1 MNFTAGDLTFL
12 NPSVCD
18 PAPTRLGDDGEPGSE
33 SPFRKRDVKYQ
44 LLVATGIDTDPGPA
58 EVWVFDTTPASVEF
72 TVTVD
77 RGLKD
82 DQPIKRFSK
91 E

>member
-1 MNFTAGDLTFL
+1 MNFL
-12 NPSVCD
+12 NPTPCD
-18 PAPTRLGDDGEPGSE
+18 PLLPAHLGDDGEPGSE
-33 SPFRKRDVKYQ
+33 SPYRKRDVKYQ
-44 LLVATGIDTDPGPA
+44 LLVATGIPTGDPPPND
-58 EVWVFDTTPASVEF
+58 WVYDTTPASVEF

-82 DQPIKRFSK
+82 DQPVKSFSK